1 MGSFDNRPLYALTIE
16 EFIQLLDERIS
27 AAISNGAEHTQ
38 AANPTG
44 RLVYGLKGIRDLF
57 GVSHLTAQRY
67 KDGIIK
73 EAVRQHGRK
82 IVVDADLALKL
93 FDQRRTDK

>member
-27 AAISNGAEHTQ
+27 AAISNGAEHTP
-38 AANPTG
+38 ADKPTG

-73 EAVRQHGRK
+73 EAVHQHGRK